1 MAPLGS
7 LEHVDQVLGT
17 LSDRGYVRS
26 LGRRPGQKED
36 RYEHLFGGDTAPA
49 APATPVAPAAPAPHH
64 ECVPTVDPAPAAP
77 PDPAH
82 DGDLSAR
89 VAALEDE
96 VAALR
101 ADLDALRQV
110 GSASPTR

>member
-1 MAPLGS
+1 
-7 LEHVDQVLGT
+7 
-17 LSDRGYVRS
+17 VRS

-49 APATPVAPAAPAPHH
+49 TAATPATPAVSAAPAASATPAAPAPRH
-64 ECVPTVDPAPAAP
+64 EYVPTVNPAPAAAA
-77 PDPAH
+77 PAV